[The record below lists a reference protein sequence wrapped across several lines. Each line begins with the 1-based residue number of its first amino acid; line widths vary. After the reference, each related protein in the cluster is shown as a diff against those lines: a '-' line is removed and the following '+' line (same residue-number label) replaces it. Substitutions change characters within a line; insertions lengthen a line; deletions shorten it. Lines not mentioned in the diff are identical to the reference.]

1 MVMTRDYILEEY
13 DRLMAAHPSSFSDA
27 FDLTIVLVD
36 DIGVRMLLTRI
47 VEGVQLDIEVTVP
60 VDSTQLNNG
69 TTEQCRR
76 TALQTIRLLDYLVNL
91 VDGGFSLSLI
101 DTEFLWTAS
110 IILTGPPSDS
120 MLELLYLPG
129 LEEPD

>member
-1 MVMTRDYILEEY
+1 MTRDHILEGY

-27 FDLTIVLVD
+27 FDLTTVLVD
-36 DIGVRMLLTRI
+36 NIGVRMLLTRK

-60 VDSTQLNNG
+60 VDSTHLNNS

-76 TALQTIRLLDYLVNL
+76 TALQTIRLLDYLVSL
-91 VDGGFSLSLI
+91 VDSGFSLSLL

-110 IILTGPPSDS
+110 VILTEPPSDPL
-120 MLELLYLPG
+120 LELLHPPS